1 MSDLPKLI
9 SVTQQE
15 ITALKEQ
22 YDLFRLLQKEVLEA
36 DVDYGFPHGK
46 REGKPSLYKSGA
58 EKLTRLF
65 NLIPHFELLKAI
77 EEENYVY
84 YMFKATLTTASGQ
97 VVGEGFGSCNSK
109 EKKHW
114 NDAPLANANTILKMA
129 KKRAHVDAV
138 LTGLGASNVF
148 TQDLEDYEPEQLR
161 HNQPAQSPSQQ
172 SAQQPTQRPSQPAQ
186 PAQAAQQPEQSTQ
199 SAEQG
204 EQKLSRKQLQYI
216 HLLIDKIA
224 KETEAAREEVEKEL
238 KDKFGIEHFSDLSK
252 EKSSELIG
260 YLNEVLAEI
269 YENKSEPQQKLS
281 KEQMK
286 EYEKRLFG

>member
-84 YMFKATLTTASGQ
+84 YMFKATLTTASAQ

-109 EKKHW
+109 EKRHW
-114 NDAPLANANTILKMA
+114 SDNPLGNANTILKMA

-148 TQDLEDYEPEQLR
+148 TQDLEDMETTEAEQK
-161 HNQPAQSPSQQ
+161 
-172 SAQQPTQRPSQPAQ
+172 PTQQ
-186 PAQAAQQPEQSTQ
+186 TQ
-199 SAEQG
+199 
-204 EQKLSRKQLQYI
+204 KQELATEKQNKMITHLI
-216 HLLIDKIA
+216 HDLA
-224 KETEAAREEVEKEL
+224 KEAECSVEEIVADIKQRY
-238 KDKFGIEHFSDLSK
+238 GVQS
-252 EKSSELIG
+252 SSELTKAQASKLIDE
-260 YLNEVLAEI
+260 LQTLL
-269 YENKSEPQQKLS
+269 SETRSQDGDS
-281 KEQMK
+281 HE
-286 EYEKRLFG
+286 